1 MGAAMQFAERILE
14 FAERYTTLY
23 CYGAGV
29 YAVAVLRF
37 LEAQSIF
44 PKACLV
50 SDVVEPDA
58 ACMGVPVAR
67 FSDVV
72 LEEDAGVILALDEK
86 WHVDLTTALEKRGL
100 ARRHIHCPTIAEI
113 NAIRIWEGVM
123 LHPAGNGQS
132 KDEAA
137 YETRY
142 QQLLCQFARIEVRM
156 VGIGAV
162 GTALHELFYH
172 KRYGFQENNT
182 YYLFVL
188 LGGGEHPWENTFGK
202 PNAFLYEAFY
212 DTQFSAVNKEN
223 LPFWNYVFTHHMESV
238 DINGAWSYDFVIMDS
253 IHKMHTGDFVGN
265 GRTTLSLAHVEK
277 LGEEQLKQMGVQNTF
292 VLFFARDAVYYQQ
305 TWNGII
311 DDPLR
316 IMDKYRNSD
325 IASMKKTADYLIEK
339 GISAVRIGATP
350 IPDKDMGNIID
361 YAGEFHTDAMDFYLA
376 KHCKFY
382 VGDHSG
388 AMFFTV
394 YWDRPMVMINLPVIT
409 GFYDG
414 TFPFDHRRDLGIYHK
429 FYSKRK
435 KRLLNLSELLVIE
448 DCSHEIPIYSGTINV
463 MMKYYE
469 HEIVSIANTEDE
481 ILAVTQ
487 EMEERL
493 QGDMEYTEEDEH
505 LQMRYRAILS
515 PYLEARPDTFF
526 CDVRIGR
533 DFLRQ
538 NLWLT
543 R

>member
-1 MGAAMQFAERILE
+1 
-14 FAERYTTLY
+14 
-23 CYGAGV
+23 
-29 YAVAVLRF
+29 
-37 LEAQSIF
+37 
-44 PKACLV
+44 
-50 SDVVEPDA
+50 
-58 ACMGVPVAR
+58 
-67 FSDVV
+67 
-72 LEEDAGVILALDEK
+72 
-86 WHVDLTTALEKRGL
+86 
-100 ARRHIHCPTIAEI
+100 
-113 NAIRIWEGVM
+113 M
-123 LHPAGNGQS
+123 L
-132 KDEAA
+132 
-137 YETRY
+137 
-142 QQLLCQFARIEVRM
+142 
-156 VGIGAV
+156 
-162 GTALHELFYH
+162 
-172 KRYGFQENNT
+172 
-182 YYLFVL
+182 
-188 LGGGEHPWENTFGK
+188 
-202 PNAFLYEAFY
+202 
-212 DTQFSAVNKEN
+212 
-223 LPFWNYVFTHHMESV
+223 
-238 DINGAWSYDFVIMDS
+238 DS
-253 IHKMHTGDFVGN
+253 IHKTHDGDFVGN
-265 GRTTLSLAHVEK
+265 GTTALDISRVEK
-277 LGEEQLKQMGVQNTF
+277 IGAQSLRKMSVRKEY

-305 TWNGII
+305 TWNDII

-325 IASMKKTADYLIEK
+325 IASMKKTADYLSEK
-339 GISAVRIGATP
+339 EISAVRIGTTP
-350 IPDKDMGNIID
+350 LPHQDMGSIID

-394 YWDRPMVMINLPVIT
+394 YWDRPMVMVNLSVIT

-448 DCSHEIPIYSGTINV
+448 DCSHEIPIYSGTVNV

-469 HEIVSIANTEDE
+469 HELVPIANTEDE

>member
-1 MGAAMQFAERILE
+1 MQFAKRMTDFIQGHQRI
-14 FAERYTTLY
+14 Y

-29 YAVAVLRF
+29 YAAALVHF
-37 LEAQSIF
+37 LAEQHRKPLGCI
-44 PKACLV
+44 V
-50 SDVVEPDA
+50 SDGESA
-58 ACMGVPVAR
+58 AASCEGVPITTL
-67 FSDVV
+67 SDTELGADVGIV
-72 LEEDAGVILALDEK
+72 LALAEK
-86 WHVDLTTALEKRGL
+86 WHDMLAEALQQKGICASQIYRLTEREVN
-100 ARRHIHCPTIAEI
+100 I
-113 NAIRIWEGVM
+113 IRIWESIV
-123 LHPAGNGQS
+123 LNQS
-132 KDEAA
+132 GKQPTPDNAER
-137 YETRY
+137 YEERY
-142 QQLLCQFARIEVRM
+142 QKLIERFAQIEVRM
-156 VGIGAV
+156 AGSGAV
-162 GTALHELFYH
+162 GSILHELFYY
-172 KRYGFQENNT
+172 KRYGFQSADT
-182 YYLFVL
+182 YHLFVFFGL
-188 LGGGEHPWENTFGK
+188 RVEPWANPFEK
-202 PNAFLYEAFY
+202 PNAFLYEVFHGE
-212 DTQFSAVNKEN
+212 QFCAVNREN
-223 LPFWNYVFTHHMESV
+223 LDFWKYVFVHHMDNI
-238 DINGAWSYDFVIMDS
+238 DINGTWGYVDIMLDS
-253 IHKMHTGDFVGN
+253 IHKTHDGDFVGN
-265 GRTTLSLAHVEK
+265 GTTALDISRVEK
-277 LGEEQLKQMGVQNTF
+277 IGAQSLRKMSVRKEY

-305 TWNGII
+305 TWNDII

-325 IASMKKTADYLIEK
+325 IASMKKTADYLSEK
-339 GISAVRIGATP
+339 EISAVRIGTTP
-350 IPDKDMGNIID
+350 LPHQDMGSIID

-394 YWDRPMVMINLPVIT
+394 YWDRPMVMVNLSVIT

-448 DCSHEIPIYSGTINV
+448 DCSHEIPIYSGTVNV

-469 HEIVSIANTEDE
+469 HELVPIANTEDE

>member
-1 MGAAMQFAERILE
+1 MQFVQRMADFIQGHEKI
-14 FAERYTTLY
+14 Y

-29 YAVAVLRF
+29 YAVALVRF
-37 LEAQSIF
+37 LAEKNRSPLGCI
-44 PKACLV
+44 V
-50 SDVVEPDA
+50 SDGEMSEA
-58 ACMGVPVAR
+58 LCEGVPITTL
-67 FSDVV
+67 SDTE
-72 LEEDAGVILALDEK
+72 LGESMGIILALDEK
-86 WHVDLTTALEKRGL
+86 WHDV
-100 ARRHIHCPTIAEI
+100 IAEVLQQKGI
-113 NAIRIWEGVM
+113 CTSQIYRLTEREVNTIRIWESVVLNRSGKQPTPGEV
-123 LHPAGNGQS
+123 
-132 KDEAA
+132 ER
-137 YETRY
+137 YEERY
-142 QQLLCQFARIEVRM
+142 QKLIERSARIEVRM

-172 KRYGFQENNT
+172 KRYGFQKDDT
-182 YYLFVL
+182 YYLFVFF
-188 LGGGEHPWENTFGK
+188 GSGVNPWENTFEK
-202 PNAFLYEAFY
+202 PNAFLYEVFHG
-212 DTQFSAVNKEN
+212 TQFSAVNKEN

-265 GRTTLSLAHVEK
+265 GRTTLSLSQVEK
-277 LGEEQLKQMGVQNTF
+277 IGEEQLKQMGVQNAF

-350 IPDKDMGNIID
+350 IPDKDMGKIID

-382 VGDHSG
+382 VGNHSG

-394 YWDRPMVMINLPVIT
+394 YWDRPMVMINLPNIT
-409 GFYDG
+409 GYYDG
-414 TFPFDHRRDLGIYHK
+414 TFPFDRRRDLGIYHK
-429 FYSKRK
+429 FWSRREN
-435 KRLLNLSELLVIE
+435 RLLNLSEILAIE
-448 DCSHEIPIYSGTINV
+448 DCSHEPPIYSGNINV
-463 MMKYYE
+463 MMKY
-469 HEIVSIANTEDE
+469 HENNIVPIANTEDE

-493 QGDMEYTEEDEH
+493 QGTVIYSEEDEL
-505 LQMRYRAILS
+505 LQEKFQAILRA
-515 PYLEARPDTFF
+515 YLKVRPEVLFY
-526 CDVRIGR
+526 DVRIGR

>member
-1 MGAAMQFAERILE
+1 MQFAKRMTDFIQGHQRI
-14 FAERYTTLY
+14 Y

-29 YAVAVLRF
+29 YAAALVHF
-37 LEAQSIF
+37 LAEQHRKPLGCI
-44 PKACLV
+44 V
-50 SDVVEPDA
+50 SDGESA
-58 ACMGVPVAR
+58 AASCEGVPITAL
-67 FSDVV
+67 SDTELGADVGIV
-72 LEEDAGVILALDEK
+72 LALAEK
-86 WHVDLTTALEKRGL
+86 WHDVLAEALQQKGICASQIYRLTER
-100 ARRHIHCPTIAEI
+100 EV
-113 NAIRIWEGVM
+113 NAIRIWESIV
-123 LHPAGNGQS
+123 LNQS
-132 KDEAA
+132 GKQPTPDNAER
-137 YETRY
+137 YEEHY
-142 QQLLCQFARIEVRM
+142 QKLMAKFARIEVRM
-156 VGIGAV
+156 AGSGAV
-162 GTALHELFYH
+162 GSILHELFYY
-172 KRYGFQENNT
+172 KRYGFQSADT
-182 YYLFVL
+182 YHLFVFF
-188 LGGGEHPWENTFGK
+188 GCRVEPWANPFEK
-202 PNAFLYEAFY
+202 PNAFLYEVFHGE
-212 DTQFSAVNKEN
+212 QFCAVNREN
-223 LPFWNYVFTHHMESV
+223 LDFWKYVFAHHMDNI
-238 DINGAWSYDFVIMDS
+238 DINGTWGYVDIMLDS
-253 IHKMHTGDFVGN
+253 IHKMHDGDFVGN
-265 GRTTLSLAHVEK
+265 GTTALDISRVEK
-277 LGEEQLKQMGVQNTF
+277 IGAQSLRKMGVRKEY

-305 TWNGII
+305 TWNDII

-325 IASMKKTADYLIEK
+325 IASMKKTADYLSEK
-339 GISAVRIGATP
+339 EISAVRIGTTP
-350 IPDKDMGNIID
+350 LPHQDMGSIID

-394 YWDRPMVMINLPVIT
+394 YWDRPMVMVNLSVIT

-448 DCSHEIPIYSGTINV
+448 DCSHEIPIYSGTVNV

-469 HEIVSIANTEDE
+469 HELVPIANTEDE